1 MTWMRC
7 TVLLACALPALAQ
20 AQAAVGAGAVSE
32 YWVRGVP
39 LGKGVAPQ
47 LSVNWD
53 ARGGW
58 FAGALLTR
66 AQFHRSGPGAAGV
79 VYAGLARRVDQTLS
93 VEGGASAVRF
103 HGASRYDYREVFAGL
118 TAGRTGAR
126 LYYSPH
132 YYGVGGRSV
141 YVELNGSIGLS
152 DEVELTLHA
161 GRLHADEGRAQLYY
175 TPPGQRRTDVRIG
188 VAGTWNGWTVHLSAL
203 AAKGDRAAYA
213 ARGSKSGVVA
223 GVMKS
228 F

>member
-1 MTWMRC
+1 MA
-7 TVLLACALPALAQ
+7 LLACALPALAQ
-20 AQAAVGAGAVSE
+20 AQATVGVGAVSE

-39 LGKGVAPQ
+39 LSTGVVPQ

-53 ARGGW
+53 GREGW

-66 AQFHRSGPGAAGV
+66 ARFERTGAGAAGV
-79 VYAGLARRVDQTLS
+79 VYAGLARRVDQDLA
-93 VEGGASAVRF
+93 VEGGASAVMF
-103 HGASRYDYREVFAGL
+103 HGASQYDYHEVFAGL
-118 TAGRTGAR
+118 TAGRVGAR
-126 LYYSPH
+126 VYYSPH
-132 YYGVGGRSV
+132 SYGIGGRSL
-141 YVELNGSIGLS
+141 YAELNGSIGLS

-188 VAGTWNGWTVHLSAL
+188 VAGTWDGWTVHLAAL

-213 ARGSKSGVVA
+213 ARSSKSGVVA
-223 GVMKS
+223 GVLKS